1 MNRKQRIARV
11 LLMTLA
17 LIGTGTAHA
26 MGSAIFIVA
35 GAMMGST
42 LMFSGV
48 HGAIR
53 AEGWPQTRRPRRRGT
68 KSGQPATGDER
79 KSSLGCSAIHAIACS
94 LSDRAGAPKRGAP
107 RQ

>member
-17 LIGTGTAHA
+17 LIGAGTAHA

-42 LMFSGV
+42 LMFSGYMAQYERKD
-48 HGAIR
+48 G
-53 AEGWPQTRRPRRRGT
+53 RRPDGHADGEP
-68 KSGQPATGDER
+68 SPGNQPPTTRESPRSDTVQ
-79 KSSLGCSAIHAIACS
+79 STPSHAH
-94 LSDRAGAPKRGAP
+94 
-107 RQ
+107 